1 MAQNLASK
9 YSDQIDEVFR
19 LTSVTDIVIN
29 KGIRLDFQGVNSVTI
44 YGVATV
50 AETAYTRTGSNR
62 FGTLA
67 ELDTTKQTF
76 VLSQDRAF
84 TYTIDRGNYED
95 SMMVQEA
102 GSTLQR
108 EIEVVC
114 VPNTDIYRLAALS
127 SYAVTNGQGA
137 GFTGSA
143 GTGASATP
151 VVLTSSNIYTSF
163 LNQVINLD
171 DAKVPAS
178 GRVAFVSP
186 ATYALLKQDSNFIKA
201 SDMAQAMLKSGVVGE
216 VDGITI
222 VKVPTTYL
230 AAGVAFMI
238 VHNSVLVAP
247 HKFDT
252 FRILKEVQGIDG
264 WVVEGRRYYDAFIPT
279 NHGVGIRIHKI
290 A

>member
-1 MAQNLASK
+1 MAQNYAAK
-9 YSDQIDEVFR
+9 YQATIDEVFR
-19 LTSVTDIVIN
+19 INSVTDIVIN
-29 KGIRLDFQGVNSVTI
+29 KGIRLDYAGVNAVTI

-50 AETAYTRTGSNR
+50 AETAYVRSGSNR
-62 FGTLA
+62 FGALV

-76 VLSQDRAF
+76 TLSQDRAF
-84 TYTIDRGNYED
+84 TYSIDRGNLED
-95 SMMVQEA
+95 SLMVTEA

-127 SYAVTNGQGA
+127 TYAIANGQ
-137 GFTGSA
+137 
-143 GTGASATP
+143 ATTLA
-151 VVLTSSNIYTSF
+151 LTSSNTYSS
-163 LNQVINLD
+163 LLSRQAQLD
-171 DAKVPAS
+171 DLKVPAD
-178 GRVAFVSP
+178 GRVCFVTP

-201 SDMAQAMLKSGVVGE
+201 SDMAQEMLKKGVVGE
-216 VDGITI
+216 VDGLTI
-222 VKVPTTYL
+222 VKVPTSYL
-230 AAGVAFMI
+230 VANAGFMI
-238 VHNSVLVAP
+238 VHNTVLVAP

-279 NHGVGIRIHKI
+279 NHGVGLVLHKI